1 MLGPIAEPLKTG
13 QAGLSYAVPI
23 QHELAQVEKLI
34 AEQMRSQYPFVDDL
48 VRYGCMLGGKRLR
61 PMLLLLVAKAVGK
74 IEDRHILLAT
84 VVEMI
89 HTATLVHDDVLD
101 SATMRRHYETVNQRW
116 DTESSI
122 LLGDFLFTKAFH
134 LASTLESTWACRLI
148 GETTNQL
155 CEGEIRQKG
164 NQGDFDLSEADYLA
178 INDAKTASLCSCAC
192 RLGMPE
198 KGASAELVTKLA
210 SFGRY
215 LGQAFQIADDLL
227 DVVGQ
232 EAIAGKS
239 LGTDLQHQKA
249 TLPIIHLWSC
259 LDSQEQS
266 ELAQRLQQS
275 RENGLP
281 QLLLMLE
288 RYGSIEYARKRAL
301 EFSAQAG
308 DCLEGLPENEA
319 TQMLQQLPG
328 FVVDRVR

>member
-1 MLGPIAEPLKTG
+1 VLGPIAEPSRATH
-13 QAGLSYAVPI
+13 AGLAYAAPI
-23 QHELAQVEKLI
+23 QPELAEVEKMF
-34 AEQMRSQYPFVDDL
+34 AEQMRSKFPYVDEL
-48 VRYGCMLGGKRLR
+48 VRYGCLLGGKRLR
-61 PMLLLLVAKAVGK
+61 PILLLLVAKAIGK
-74 IEDRHILLAT
+74 VEHRHILLAT

-101 SATMRRHYETVNQRW
+101 MATMRRHCETVNKRW

-134 LASTLESTWACRLI
+134 LASMLESTWACRLI

-164 NQGDFDLSEADYLA
+164 NQGDFSVSETECLA

-198 KGASAELVTKLA
+198 KGGSEQLVRDVA

-232 EAIAGKS
+232 ESVTGKS

-249 TLPIIHLWSC
+249 TLPVIHLWSC
-259 LDSQEQS
+259 LDSTEQEALV
-266 ELAQRLQQS
+266 ELLQQPG
-275 RENGLP
+275 EEGLP
-281 QLLLMLE
+281 QLLSMLE
-288 RYGSIEYARKRAL
+288 RYGSIEYARQRAL
-301 EFSAQAG
+301 EFSKQASH
-308 DCLEGLPENEA
+308 CLDGLPESEA
-319 TQMLQQLPG
+319 TTMLQQLPG
-328 FVVDRVR
+328 FVIDRVR

>member
-1 MLGPIAEPLKTG
+1 MLDLLAVEQRFTMANVRQMQDMKTG
-13 QAGLSYAVPI
+13 ALIHAAAVMGVVAGGGAFALEQAA
-23 QHELAQVEKLI
+23 
-34 AEQMRSQYPFVDDL
+34 
-48 VRYGCMLGGKRLR
+48 
-61 PMLLLLVAKAVGK
+61 
-74 IEDRHILLAT
+74 
-84 VVEMI
+84 
-89 HTATLVHDDVLD
+89 
-101 SATMRRHYETVNQRW
+101 
-116 DTESSI
+116 
-122 LLGDFLFTKAFH
+122 
-134 LASTLESTWACRLI
+134 
-148 GETTNQL
+148 
-155 CEGEIRQKG
+155 
-164 NQGDFDLSEADYLA
+164 
-178 INDAKTASLCSCAC
+178 
-192 RLGMPE
+192 
-198 KGASAELVTKLA
+198 
-210 SFGRY
+210 GRY
-215 LGQAFQIADDLL
+215 ADALGFAFQIADDLL